1 MASASFEFKFKP
13 SYYTTHGAETLSRKD
28 ISELRKE
35 YTRMRDVAQ
44 KRIKRLGEEYQ
55 WTTSGKQSY
64 EIENEKGEKVTKLG
78 FPKLSEIRA
87 EDLPKAFKDLAS
99 FVKWGGSTVSGQ
111 RAIQRKTQET
121 LSKAVG
127 EKGAVNSSN
136 YKRVIQILNE
146 ARKMKLIYGSDKI
159 VDLANS
165 TMELSQKSFN
175 QVLDHL
181 GTFLEHSEEV
191 EEVFEEYG
199 EPVDME
205 EFIQEIGW

>member
-1 MASASFEFKFKP
+1 MAKASFEFKFKP
-13 SYYTTHGAETLSRKD
+13 HYYTTQGAETLARKD
-28 ISELRKE
+28 MKALRSE

-44 KRIKRLGEEYQ
+44 KRIQRLGEEYQ
-55 WTTSGKQSY
+55 WTSSFQS
-64 EIENEKGEKVTKLG
+64 NKGG
-78 FPKLSEIRA
+78 IPKLSEIDPR
-87 EDLPKAFKDLAS
+87 DLGKAFKELAS

-111 RAIQRKTQET
+111 RSIQRKTQET

-127 EKGAVNSSN
+127 EKGAVNPSN

-181 GTFLEHSEEV
+181 GTFLEHSDEV
-191 EEVFEEYG
+191 EEAFEEYG